1 MTDRGDLPSNRE
13 LPAMRWLAVGAVAGL
28 LAAAY
33 GLLERSTVS
42 APPADDA
49 VARVNGMHIGRDRY
63 ERTIDALAA
72 SLGRD
77 VDGQDR
83 DEVLRRLIDEELLVQ
98 RGIDLGMAESETTVR
113 SAIVQSLIASV
124 TAEADAA
131 DPSDRELQQYL
142 DDNAERYTYA
152 SALAVDAWI
161 ADDEWLAK
169 NFVARLRTEAATEA
183 GEEENVR
190 RVPGLPTGPL
200 PLERLRM
207 FVGPAIAATAVNMP
221 AGSSA
226 VYARQGR
233 WYVVRVNSHE
243 KSALAELDAVRSQVL
258 VDYRRELADA
268 TLREYLDDLLDQ
280 ADVEASAE
288 P

>member
-13 LPAMRWLAVGAVAGL
+13 LPALRWLAVGAVSGL

-33 GLLERSTVS
+33 GLLERSTVG
-42 APPADDA
+42 APLADSA
-49 VARVNGMHIGRDRY
+49 VARVNGTLIGRDRY
-63 ERTIDALAA
+63 ERSLDALAA

-77 VDGQDR
+77 VDTQDR
-83 DEVLRRLIDEELLVQ
+83 DEVLRHLIDEELLVQ

-113 SAIVQSLIASV
+113 NAIVQSLIASV

-142 DDNAERYTYA
+142 DDNPERYTYA
-152 SALAVDAWI
+152 SALAVDAWLT
-161 ADDEWLAK
+161 DDEWLAK
-169 NFVARLRTEAATEA
+169 DFVTRLRTDATTEPGD
-183 GEEENVR
+183 GEDVR
-190 RVPGLPTGPL
+190 RVPGLPAGPL

-233 WYVVRVNSHE
+233 WYIVRVNDHE

-258 VDYRRELADA
+258 IDYRRNLADL
-268 TLREYLDDLLDQ
+268 TLRAYLDDLLGR
-280 ADVEASAE
+280 ADAEVSAE